1 MTHLD
6 HRKPPGR
13 AARKKPNRSHS
24 AIGAAVVAGA
34 AMVAAFAFILTNGNS
49 TPTTDD
55 RLRTEPVPPVTTPS
69 VVPSADPA
77 PSIDASKADRN
88 PNAAKPATPVTPNTG
103 PESPTFRRGQWIA
116 VLDTYPA
123 DVGMDAGVLAKN
135 LAAKLIA
142 AGVPAKAMLANG
154 QYPGLANS
162 SLEPIRATWIVYL
175 GPTSSSA
182 AAIDVCS
189 SPKTQKAYGSQP
201 VCPTYEPATA
211 RA

>member
-1 MTHLD
+1 
-6 HRKPPGR
+6 
-13 AARKKPNRSHS
+13 
-24 AIGAAVVAGA
+24 
-34 AMVAAFAFILTNGNS
+34 
-49 TPTTDD
+49 
-55 RLRTEPVPPVTTPS
+55 
-69 VVPSADPA
+69 
-77 PSIDASKADRN
+77 
-88 PNAAKPATPVTPNTG
+88 
-103 PESPTFRRGQWIA
+103 
-116 VLDTYPA
+116 
-123 DVGMDAGVLAKN
+123 MDAGVLAKN

-182 AAIDVCS
+182 TAIDVCS

>member
-1 MTHLD
+1 
-6 HRKPPGR
+6 
-13 AARKKPNRSHS
+13 
-24 AIGAAVVAGA
+24 
-34 AMVAAFAFILTNGNS
+34 MVTAFAFILTNGNS
-49 TPTTDD
+49 TPTTDGP
-55 RLRTEPVPPVTTPS
+55 LRGGAVPLITTPS
-69 VVPSADPA
+69 ATPSATTA

-88 PNAAKPATPVTPNTG
+88 PSPGKTSAPPTPDTG

-123 DVGMDAGVLAKN
+123 DGGMAADQLAKN
-135 LAAKLIA
+135 LAAKLVA

-162 SLEPIRATWIVYL
+162 NLEPIRATWIVYF

-182 AAIDVCS
+182 TAIAVCS
-189 SPKTQKAYGSQP
+189 SPATRKAYGSQP
-201 VCPTYEPATA
+201 VCPTYEPATV